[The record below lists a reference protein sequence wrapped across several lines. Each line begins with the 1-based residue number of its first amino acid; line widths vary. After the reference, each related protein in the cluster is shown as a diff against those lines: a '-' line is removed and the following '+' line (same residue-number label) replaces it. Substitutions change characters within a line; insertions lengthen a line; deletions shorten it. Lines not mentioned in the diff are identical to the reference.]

1 MHVNA
6 RRALFTILILAV
18 TGLILAACAALF
30 PTPEPTAAVVPP
42 GVTPSATLIPTITLT
57 PTITPRP
64 TFPLPLLTPITP
76 IPPPVTD
83 IELPEGLQ
91 VIALLGAD
99 AISPFVGRTDAVVI
113 VVFNPQTG
121 RASAILLPPDLFV
134 YIPGYTMQRLNIAY
148 AVGGFEQF
156 ASTIYYNLGI
166 LPTRYAVLHL
176 NDFVNAVDDLTGISV
191 QAGGFVLEMCG
202 GSRPGQVEMDGQQ
215 AFCYS
220 RVRFGADEED
230 RSRRQVAVY
239 SAMLARLVRGGTL
252 VRLPDLYAAYQHSVV
267 TDLSLEDLN
276 GYIPMLLRL
285 GDPARM
291 EYYFL
296 PNDDLTPW
304 QIPDQQLSPTVL
316 LPDMEELA
324 STVRQAIAFVMK
336 DAPLSPVIGT
346 LEGELTTTPTATAT
360 ATRTRTSTST
370 PQPYRSPTMT
380 RTPTRTHTPTET
392 ATRRPTRTPTITL
405 TPTVT
410 VTPTITATPTSTPTE
425 TAPQTDTVT
434 P

>member
-6 RRALFTILILAV
+6 RRALFIILIFAII
-18 TGLILAACAALF
+18 GLVLAACAALF
-30 PTPEPTAAVVPP
+30 PTPEPTETAIPLTA
-42 GVTPSATLIPTITLT
+42 TPSATLIPTITLT

-76 IPPPVTD
+76 IPPPVEN
-83 IELPEGLQ
+83 IEIPEGLQ

-99 AISPFVGRTDAVVI
+99 AIAPFVGRTDAMVI
-113 VVFNPQTG
+113 VIFNPQTG

-148 AVGGFEQF
+148 AVGGFKQF

-166 LPTRYAVLHL
+166 MPTHYAVLHL

-191 QAGGFVLEMCG
+191 QAGGFVLELCG
-202 GSRPGQVEMDGQQ
+202 GNRPGQVEMDGQQ
-215 AFCYS
+215 AFCYA

-230 RSRRQVAVY
+230 RSRRQIAVY
-239 SAMLARLVRGGTL
+239 TAMLARLVRGGTL
-252 VRLPDLYAAYQHSVV
+252 TRLPDLFQAYQHSVV
-267 TDLSLEDLN
+267 TDLKLEDLT
-276 GYIPMLLRL
+276 GYLPMLLRL

-304 QIPDQQLSPTVL
+304 QIPGQQLSPTVL
-316 LPDMEELA
+316 LPDMDELA

-336 DAPLSPVIGT
+336 DAPLSPVIKT
-346 LEGELTTTPTATAT
+346 LESELTITPTPTATAT
-360 ATRTRTSTST
+360 YTRTSTST
-370 PQPYRSPTMT
+370 PQPYRSPTIT
-380 RTPTRTHTPTET
+380 RTPTSSITPTET
-392 ATRRPTRTPTITL
+392 STRRPTRTPTVTITPTTTLTETLTL
-405 TPTVT
+405 TPTET
-410 VTPTITATPTSTPTE
+410 VTPTEAPTP
-425 TAPQTDTVT
+425 
-434 P
+434 